1 MTKSAS
7 YALRLPLSMKEA
19 VAQMADRDGISINQF
34 ILLAVAEKLSAMET
48 ARFFA
53 ERTER
58 ADINAFR
65 RLLQR
70 EGGEPPRA
78 GDELPA

>member
-1 MTKSAS
+1 MAKPAS
-7 YALRLPLSMKEA
+7 YALRLPVSMKEA
-19 VAQMADRDGISINQF
+19 VAQVADRDGISINQF

-48 ARFFA
+48 ARFFT

-58 ADINAFR
+58 ADMDAFR

-70 EGGEPPRA
+70 EGGEPPRT
-78 GDELPA
+78 GDEMPA